1 MKFKQV
7 IYIFAFIL
15 FASCSGD
22 DGPEISSEN
31 KILSFQIKLRG
42 EAYSGKIDHV
52 SKVVRI
58 QITGLEQNT
67 SIVPNIEISEKAS
80 ISPNP
85 SAPQDFNKTIEYL
98 VTAENGEQVI
108 YTIDMVNE
116 KFSTENSITSF
127 KFNIDGEVF
136 IGDINE
142 ESQEIEVICYKD
154 VSDIAP
160 EIEISELAS
169 VSPEALEK
177 FDFNQPVS
185 YTVTAQD
192 GSTKTYQVIVLKQ
205 EITSTLKSCYIRAIS
220 FGRVNFIDLINN
232 EYELVLENEFNSY
245 VLEYFELLEWE
256 SGGQPIT
263 NFHFIFT
270 ENIVTA
276 DDYKLKFKIDG
287 KVKAETSYFIDV
299 LAENAPKI
307 ETVNKTSFYYE
318 DTLVLTGENLVPGLR
333 IPANFNI
340 YNYDHR
346 YVDVNEDQTEL
357 SFTMDINRGMFP
369 GGLGQPSPRP
379 TRVSIYYEGRY
390 GDFVTVDFN

>member
-192 GSTKTYQVIVLKQ
+192 GSTKIYQVIVLKQ

>member
-192 GSTKTYQVIVLKQ
+192 GSTKIYQVIVLKQ

-276 DDYKLKFKIDG
+276 NDYKLKFKIDG